1 MQHDIFHEFQAS
13 GGAVGGSVRS
23 VHVDMP
29 DTGGSAVSVHAKRRV
44 GEAPSGHGSG
54 TDVSRAAV
62 SRPRIYADVE
72 SGRRGRGS
80 APSGSRVGT
89 RRARHAND
97 GSCTGFEATDCER
110 ETVDDMEQT
119 AKEEEDAPEEEQLE
133 EERRVRDTEKTVDV
147 AAKEVRVAMN
157 YTNPGRARYG
167 DGRRGST
174 DGVEVTKRPR
184 RQRRKRDVDANEARH
199 VANQSTSGGAV
210 STVGGTSPRN
220 VDETNGPKSRS
231 GTAAPPDDQ
240 RTNKLSVQNLTGD
253 GSGKGAAARNCSS
266 LHKSVRS
273 QRSCRD
279 TSTPPGDQRT
289 NMAATQHS
297 AGDASVKRVAAMNG
311 SPSNKSIKRHISRG
325 DVAALPGDHRT
336 NNKIIQPPTED
347 DGGKGSA
354 TRISSSS
361 NKSVRSQISRGDIAA
376 LPGDQRTNKTATQ
389 NAAGRRSSPN
399 KSHRTSQSLAINT
412 PEESANDEAAISVGK
427 ERTPDVSSG
436 RNTSPSSTSS
446 SSGNAPCRRRDHVV
460 SGPSGRRDD
469 YGDQRHVRAK
479 ELGGGTASSSHRSL
493 DAGHPTFARAPS
505 SRLRGNAPATTESD
519 IASRAGGAG
528 KAERTRRGIGE
539 AVGNAAARAEHGAVD
554 GRAGVSNDFSEG
566 RRGLIVQPQAVRP
579 ERRNVDGSVDVSGGV
594 SDDISERQRRV
605 SFQRQAARPE
615 RRNVDGSVDVSGGV
629 SDDISERQP
638 RVSFQRQAAR
648 PERRN
653 VKGSVDGRAGVSND
667 LSEGRRCGPV
677 QRRAV
682 RPERRNLDGSVDVS
696 GGMSEDIS
704 ERHRRVSFQQQ
715 AVRPERRN
723 VDVDGIA
730 GVSDDYTEGRRGVP
744 VERGERMNTND
755 IQPSASITSSPST
768 QSLLDAVASTTRWTS
783 DCSDDVDGRLSN
795 TNGGG
800 ADRRGARAS
809 ATSAGRFGPI
819 AERTSPDDQRSMRD
833 AAGRG
838 RQAGARRNSS
848 IDDVW
853 PSNNTPM
860 SPAHRS
866 AVGGNHNWAIDE
878 RDVRVSDG
886 SSPEWYGQSGDVPH
900 QKPEVAS
907 GTNVGRSLPLGNRN
921 TNAAYSSGGGSYRP
935 LVNSKTNAAYS
946 SGGNAYRSMLT
957 RPNRE
962 FQPPIFQSETYFR
975 PGTNAV
981 HYDRFVAEEGIPS
994 SRHLARHDHMA
1005 IHPDNASYTFHR
1017 YVRFDAN
1024 QTANRALHVTGPASF
1039 QNSDYNQPS
1048 YYSMQA
1054 PYENRMMRNLNRRMS
1069 ICGHTSF
1076 VAYRS

>member
-1 MQHDIFHEFQAS
+1 MRHDIFHELQAL

-29 DTGGSAVSVHAKRRV
+29 DTGGSAVSVHVERRA

-72 SGRRGRGS
+72 SGRGERGS
-80 APSGSRVGT
+80 APSGPRVGT

-119 AKEEEDAPEEEQLE
+119 EEEEEAPEEERLE
-133 EERRVRDTEKTVDV
+133 EARRERDTENTVDV

-157 YTNPGRARYG
+157 YTNPGRARHG

-184 RQRRKRDVDANEARH
+184 RQRRKRDVDANEARN

-231 GTAAPPDDQ
+231 GNAVPPDDQ
-240 RTNKLSVQNLTGD
+240 RTNKLAMQNPTGG

-273 QRSCRD
+273 QRSRRD

-297 AGDASVKRVAAMNG
+297 SGDASVKRVAAMNG
-311 SPSNKSIKRHISRG
+311 SPSNKSIKRHRSRG
-325 DVAALPGDHRT
+325 DIAALPGDHRT

-347 DGGKGSA
+347 DGGEGSA

-361 NKSVRSQISRGDIAA
+361 NKSFRSQILRGDTAA

-389 NAAGRRSSPN
+389 NAAGRRSLPN
-399 KSHRTSQSLAINT
+399 KSHKTSQSLARNT

-469 YGDQRHVRAK
+469 YGDQRNVRAK
-479 ELGGGTASSSHRSL
+479 ELGGGTALSSHRSL

-505 SRLRGNAPATTESD
+505 SRSRGNAPATTESD

-566 RRGLIVQPQAVRP
+566 RRGLLVQPQAV
-579 ERRNVDGSVDVSGGV
+579 
-594 SDDISERQRRV
+594 
-605 SFQRQAARPE
+605 RPE

-648 PERRN
+648 PGRRN

-667 LSEGRRCGPV
+667 VSEGHRCGPV
-677 QRRAV
+677 QRQAV

-696 GGMSEDIS
+696 GGVSEDIS

-730 GVSDDYTEGRRGVP
+730 GVSDDYTEGRRCVP

-907 GTNVGRSLPLGNRN
+907 GTNGGRSLPLRNSN

-975 PGTNAV
+975 PRTNAV

-994 SRHLARHDHMA
+994 LRHLARHDHVA
-1005 IHPDNASYTFHR
+1005 IHPDNAGYTFHR